1 MIDVLGYIVAFVVIV
16 GLVILHI
23 CVICDYFSR

>member
-1 MIDVLGYIVAFVVIV
+1 MIDILGYTMAFVVIV

-23 CVICDYFSR
+23 CVIRDYFSR